1 MYYSCIGILALIIH
15 FIINREPLSRS
26 RAVAMKDEAGRRVAF
41 RYRHF
46 LLASVCYYV
55 SDGAWGVLYEHHD
68 IPLLFPVIYSD
79 TVFYFI
85 FMFLTML
92 TWIRY
97 IVAYLDKRRLRSKA
111 LLYSVW
117 AMFTLGMLYLM
128 INRFHPVIFYFNENH
143 EYIPERGRYIAFI
156 LQIAV
161 YMVTSTYMLYIARRT
176 NGQERIRYYAVGLTG
191 LVMELFQIL
200 QIIYPLLPFYAMGL
214 LIGTCVIHS
223 FVEAGERKEKEI
235 YDNIARSLAEDYEAM
250 YYIDIETGEYSEF
263 STSIEYD
270 SMNVPMAGRDFYSET
285 RENAVRYAHPDDRE
299 FAESLYYKD
308 TMLKNLKDRKS
319 YSYKYRIM
327 VGGEPRYFRFTVL
340 LSGDGQHFVL
350 YEKDIDD
357 EITAE
362 SMRLES
368 QKKNIT
374 FSRIAESLAS
384 NYDVIYYVDIMNSE
398 YVGYGS
404 NDIYGQLEVRQ
415 KGRDFYGEA
424 IKDIQQIVHKGDR
437 EIVMEFL
444 NPDHMISSLDN
455 KKRLSL
461 DYRLTVNG
469 RTQYVRM
476 TVRKTSD
483 GTHFIIGVEDIDA
496 EIRKE
501 KQVLKE
507 LNTEK
512 ELARRDE
519 LTGTKNKTAYTELEK
534 SVQTNMD
541 NGMDYLSFALVV
553 CDANNLKQINDN
565 VGHVAG
571 DEYIRASSKLLCD
584 IFDHSPVFRVGGDE
598 FVVFLRG
605 SDYAIRDELMER
617 LHSQVRANQKNDSG
631 PVLAAGMA
639 VYTPET
645 DSLVSEIFD
654 RADRAMYE
662 DKQSI
667 KEESESG
674 RQTSGRIR

>member
-1 MYYSCIGILALIIH
+1 MYYSCIGILALILH
-15 FIINREPLSRS
+15 FIINREPLNKSRI
-26 RAVAMKDEAGRRVAF
+26 VTIKDEAGKRVAL

-46 LLASVCYYV
+46 LLASVCYYI
-55 SDGAWGVLYEHHD
+55 SDGAWGVLYENHD
-68 IPLLFPVIYSD
+68 IPALFPVIYSD
-79 TVFYFI
+79 TIFYFI

-128 INRFHPVIFYFNENH
+128 INRFHPFIFYFNENH

-156 LQIAV
+156 LQIFV

-176 NGQERIRYYAVGLTG
+176 SGQERIRYYAVGLTS

-200 QIIYPLLPFYAMGL
+200 QILYPLLPFYAMGL

-263 STSIEYD
+263 STSKEYD
-270 SMNVPMAGRDFYSET
+270 TMNVPMIGRDFYAET

-299 FAESLYYKD
+299 FAKSLYYKE
-308 TMLKNLKDRKS
+308 TMLKNIEGRRS

-327 VGGEPRYFRFTVL
+327 VGGEPRYFRFTVMR
-340 LSGDGQHFVL
+340 SGDGRHFVL

-362 SMRLES
+362 SMRIES

-374 FSRIAESLAS
+374 FGRIAESLAS
-384 NYDVIYYVDIMNSE
+384 NYDLIYYVDVSDGSYVSYESDHTYGLLETRNS
-398 YVGYGS
+398 G
-404 NDIYGQLEVRQ
+404 D
-415 KGRDFYGEA
+415 DFYGETERN
-424 IKDIQQIVHKGDR
+424 IQKIVHKNDR
-437 EIVMEFL
+437 DRVAEFM
-444 NPDHMISSLDN
+444 NRDHMISEMGN
-455 KKRLSL
+455 RKRHSI
-461 DYRLTVNG
+461 DYRLSIEG
-469 RTQYVRM
+469 KSQYYRM
-476 TVRKTSD
+476 TVRNSSD
-483 GTHFIIGVEDIDA
+483 GTHFIIGVENIDD
-496 EIRKE
+496 EVRKE
-501 KQVLKE
+501 KQVLKA

-534 SVQTNMD
+534 SVQANMD
-541 NGMDYLSFALVV
+541 NGMDYLTFAIVV

-571 DEYIRASSKLLCD
+571 DEYIRESAKLLCD

-605 SDYAIRDELMER
+605 GDYAIRDELMER
-617 LHSQVRANQKNDSG
+617 LRSQVRANQMNESG

-662 DKQSI
+662 DKQSL
-667 KEESESG
+667 KEEAERG
-674 RQTSGRIR
+674 R